1 MASSS
6 RDVTMTEHRI
16 LEDSKRSM
24 DKEAAENFRSRLTHQ
39 WFDPKRYPDP
49 LARGTSKSTSS
60 VPGVNGDMEQKW
72 LNAITSVKARRP

>member
-6 RDVTMTEHRI
+6 RDVTMAEHRI

-39 WFDPKRYPDP
+39 WFDP
-49 LARGTSKSTSS
+49 SKTFPSCVEDALLTQVTQSDTPILS
-60 VPGVNGDMEQKW
+60 PGAPRS
-72 LNAITSVKARRP
+72 LHPRRLV